1 MVRAVDIQHSILQTN
16 VTERVQQVQQQHPD
30 LQQRYFDIQL
40 SQERRKMLQK
50 VKDPEETE
58 RTKLGKDE
66 KRNQQK
72 DQQEKDETP
81 PQGLPGELSADQ
93 DQGSYIDIKA

>member
-66 KRNQQK
+66 KRKQQK
-72 DQQEKDETP
+72 DQQKKDETQ